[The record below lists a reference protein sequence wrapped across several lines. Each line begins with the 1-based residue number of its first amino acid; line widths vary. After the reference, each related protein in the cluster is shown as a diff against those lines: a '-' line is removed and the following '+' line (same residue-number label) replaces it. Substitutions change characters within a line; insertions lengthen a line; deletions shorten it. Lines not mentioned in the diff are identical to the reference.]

1 MKNNWK
7 HLNFENRKV
16 IRSGIA
22 NHRFL
27 FEISDQ
33 TQIDPTAI
41 SREVKRNRIK
51 ISNGSTTV
59 ECPKVTRWPHVCDN
73 CPKRYQ
79 SCGFNKYKY
88 DPKIAQEKANFNL
101 IHTRRGIDMT
111 EEEFHVLDNIIKEG
125 VDNNDSI
132 YEIYIKNKDKINISI
147 PTVYKYI
154 AKGFLQTKRN
164 DLPYAGTYKKR
175 KYKKK

>member
-33 TQIDPTAI
+33 AQIDPTAI

-51 ISNGSTTV
+51 I
-59 ECPKVTRWPHVCDN
+59 RW
-73 CPKRYQ
+73 
-79 SCGFNKYKY
+79 
-88 DPKIAQEKANFNL
+88 
-101 IHTRRGIDMT
+101 
-111 EEEFHVLDNIIKEG
+111 
-125 VDNNDSI
+125 
-132 YEIYIKNKDKINISI
+132 
-147 PTVYKYI
+147 
-154 AKGFLQTKRN
+154 
-164 DLPYAGTYKKR
+164 
-175 KYKKK
+175 